1 MSTNYTQYI
10 IDHKANVLKAYLWLK
25 EHEITNLSIEEQINA
40 HDLSKYTEEEYD
52 PYDNYFYGNKTEKVK
67 REFDYAWLHHIH
79 QNPHHW
85 QYWVLINDEDGTKAL
100 EMPENYVI
108 EMVSDWWAFSHKS
121 GNLYEIFDWY
131 KKNKK
136 RQILHENTRKLVEEI
151 LDKIKTELE
160 KEVK

>member
-25 EHEITNLSIEEQINA
+25 EHEIISLSLEEQINA
-40 HDLSKYTEEEYD
+40 HDLSKYTTEEYD
-52 PYDNYFYGNKTEKVK
+52 PYDNYFYGSKTEKVK
-67 REFDYAWLHHIH
+67 REFDYAWLNHIH

-108 EMVSDWWAFSHKS
+108 EMVSDW
-121 GNLYEIFDWY
+121 
-131 KKNKK
+131 
-136 RQILHENTRKLVEEI
+136 
-151 LDKIKTELE
+151 
-160 KEVK
+160 

>member
-25 EHEITNLSIEEQINA
+25 EHEIISLSLKEQINA

-52 PYDNYFYGNKTEKVK
+52 LYDNYFYGNKTEKVK
-67 REFDYAWLHHIH
+67 REFDYAWVNHIH

-108 EMVSDWWAFSHKS
+108 EMISDWWAFSHKS

-151 LDKIKTELE
+151 LDKIKEELDKEE
-160 KEVK
+160 K